1 MSQSGKPDN
10 LFATLTALS
19 RLGLIVIGLVGIM
32 VHGFR
37 ESGWL
42 THLINKVFT
51 STAWLLVIPAVLAL
65 FYFANKWLSSAP
77 ENGAYKR
84 GDIPLYIMMGI
95 GALFLAKLLFLGHW

>member
-32 VHGFR
+32 VHVFR

-42 THLINKVFT
+42 NHLINKVFT
-51 STAWLLVIPAVLAL
+51 STAWLLVIPVMLAVL
-65 FYFANKWLSSAP
+65 YVVNRWLSSAP
-77 ENGAYKR
+77 EKGSYKR
-84 GDIPLYIMMGI
+84 GDIPLYIMMGV